1 MSCVK
6 SVREQLQPLV
16 DRAISLHQSGRV
28 PEAERIYR
36 DVLKQDPGNPD
47 ALHLLG
53 LIAHHA
59 NRPEPAIELI
69 TRAIASEPNVP
80 LYHMNLAR
88 VYRGAARHED
98 ALASATRA
106 AQINPSFVEAHVER
120 AAALKALDRFDEA
133 EVAARKAVRAAPDH
147 PGGHGALANVLAD
160 QGRFEQAMEE
170 YRTTLKIAPDWAEAL
185 SNYGEALRK
194 LGKYAEAEP
203 FFRRAISL
211 TPEVGD
217 PHFNLSIVL
226 LVTGRFDEGWREYEW
241 RWRQIGV
248 QMRVYDPPLWDG
260 SDLAGKSIMLW
271 SEQGLGDTIQF
282 IRYVPMVRARGAGK
296 IVVVTN
302 RPIAN
307 LVRTVQGI
315 DEVYVKGE
323 PLPKT
328 QSQCPIVSLP
338 LKFQTKPETIPARVP
353 YISVDP
359 QMVAWWRQRLSVS
372 SDVKNVGI
380 AWAGSAVNKNDRN
393 RSARLSDFSPLAG
406 VANVRF
412 INLQMGQP
420 AKQLASPP
428 AGLKIDD
435 ATADVRDFNDAAL
448 IAQLDLVI
456 TVDTSICHVAGAL
469 ARPVWTLVPLV
480 PDWRWL
486 LDRDDTPW
494 YPTMRL
500 FRQTRRGDW
509 SDAMARV
516 REQLV
521 EFAQRR

>member
-1 MSCVK
+1 VNPL
-6 SVREQLQPLV
+6 RAQLQSTV
-16 DRAISLHQSGRV
+16 DRAISIHQQGRV
-28 PEAERIYR
+28 PEAEKIYR
-36 DVLKQDPGNPD
+36 EVLKQDPGNPD

-69 TRAIASEPNVP
+69 TRAIASDPSVP

-88 VYRGAARHED
+88 VYRGAAKHEE

-106 AQINPSFVEAHVER
+106 AQINPAFVEAHVER
-120 AAALKALDRFDEA
+120 AAALKALDRLDEA
-133 EVAARKAVRAAPDH
+133 ESAARAAVRAAPGH

-160 QGRFEQAMEE
+160 QGRFDQAMEE

-194 LGKYAEAEP
+194 RGKYAEAEP
-203 FFRRAISL
+203 YFRRAIAL

-260 SDLAGKSIMLW
+260 SDLGGKSIILW

-282 IRYVPMVRARGAGK
+282 IRYVPMLRQRGAGK
-296 IVVVTN
+296 IVVVTD

-307 LVRTVQGI
+307 LVRTVEGI
-315 DEVYVKGE
+315 EEVYIKGDT
-323 PLPKT
+323 LPRT

-338 LKFQTKPETIPARVP
+338 LKFNTTLESIPARVP
-353 YISVDP
+353 YISVDS
-359 QMVAWWRQRLSVS
+359 QMVAWWRERLQPS
-372 SDVKNVGI
+372 SAKKNVGI

-412 INLQMGQP
+412 ISLQIGAP
-420 AKQLASPP
+420 SKQLTSAPT
-428 AGLKIDD
+428 GLQIDD
-435 ATADVRDFNDAAL
+435 ATPDVRDFNDAAL

-469 ARPVWTLVPLV
+469 ARPVWTLLPFV

-500 FRQTRRGDW
+500 FRQNRRGDW
-509 SDAMARV
+509 SDVMARV
-516 REQLV
+516 RDELV
-521 EFAQRR
+521 KFAGAPRA